1 MDGHYINKQEKYKR
15 FLADWVDNSIS
26 NKSWEKYQDLHLDE
40 IDSEYRHKG
49 NWIEGS
55 FFIYEI
61 ILSIIKS
68 DLYSCLLVIPLSYSD
83 TKNNINQLTW
93 DYIKTSLDLTPP
105 SFYLFP
111 NGEENY
117 EETIKNLIY
126 LERLSNNSAYEI
138 FFKQEEEC
146 VGEFNRS
153 IYITCR

>member
-68 DLYSCLLVIPLSYSD
+68 DLYDKVFLS
-83 TKNNINQLTW
+83 
-93 DYIKTSLDLTPP
+93 
-105 SFYLFP
+105 LFP
-111 NGEENY
+111 GTRTFQLQTTENGC
-117 EETIKNLIY
+117 K
-126 LERLSNNSAYEI
+126 
-138 FFKQEEEC
+138 
-146 VGEFNRS
+146 
-153 IYITCR
+153 